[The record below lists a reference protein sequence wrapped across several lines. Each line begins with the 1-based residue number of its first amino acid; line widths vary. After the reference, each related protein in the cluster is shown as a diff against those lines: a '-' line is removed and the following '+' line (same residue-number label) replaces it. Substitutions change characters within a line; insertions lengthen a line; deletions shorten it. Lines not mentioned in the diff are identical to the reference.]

1 MIRLARFHDIA
12 RREPAGD
19 GPGSWTLLR
28 GYLSDD
34 PDSAPVLEDL
44 QGMAKAADLARA
56 AIADIQRLEIAS
68 TRNLGYLDPRR
79 YR

>member
-1 MIRLARFHDIA
+1 M
-12 RREPAGD
+12 
-19 GPGSWTLLR
+19 
-28 GYLSDD
+28 SDD
-34 PDSAPVLEDL
+34 PDSAPVVEDL

-68 TRNLGYLDPRR
+68 TRNLGHLDPRR